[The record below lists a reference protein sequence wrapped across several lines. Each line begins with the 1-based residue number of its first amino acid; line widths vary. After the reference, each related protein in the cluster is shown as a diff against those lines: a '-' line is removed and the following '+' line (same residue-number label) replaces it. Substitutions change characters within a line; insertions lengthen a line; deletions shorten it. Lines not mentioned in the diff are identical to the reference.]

1 MVNPKNE
8 YLLRN
13 LEKYAQIPALEWKKM
28 NGLLKRLHVDEN
40 EYFIMQGD
48 RPKRLAIIVSGIF
61 RVFCNTK
68 SGDDKTLAFRT
79 KGMALAAYT
88 PFLENRKTWFSIQ
101 ALEPGELVYLLLD
114 DFKKLSLGHSCWE
127 KATKEYFIQLYIEKE
142 KREKS
147 FLTED
152 AKTRYLRFKS
162 KNPELE
168 KRIPNFYVAS
178 YLGISPV
185 SLSRIRGELKKS
197 FN

>member
-1 MVNPKNE
+1 MNPE
-8 YLLRN
+8 YGHLLRY
-13 LEKYAQIPALEWKKM
+13 LEKYAHIPPPEWEKM
-28 NGLLKRLHVDEN
+28 TNLLTPLQVDKN

-48 RPKRLAIIVSGIF
+48 RPERLAIIVSGIF
-61 RVFCNTK
+61 RVYCITE

-88 PFLENRKTWFSIQ
+88 PFLENKKTWFSIQ
-101 ALEPGELVYLLLD
+101 ALEAGELVYILLD
-114 DFKKLSLGHSCWE
+114 DFKKLTRGHPCWE

-142 KREKS
+142 EREKS
-147 FLTED
+147 FLTEN
-152 AKTRYLRFKS
+152 AKTRYLRFKN

-168 KRIPNFYVAS
+168 KRVHNFYVAS

-197 FN
+197 AN

>member
-1 MVNPKNE
+1 MNPE
-8 YLLRN
+8 YGYLLRY
-13 LEKYAQIPALEWKKM
+13 LEKYAQIPAPEWEKM
-28 NGLLKRLHVDEN
+28 TGLLNPLHVAKN
-40 EYFIMQGD
+40 EHFIMQGD
-48 RPKRLAIIVSGIF
+48 TPERLAIIVSGIF
-61 RVFCNTK
+61 RVYCITE

-101 ALEPGELVYLLLD
+101 ALEAGELVYVLLN
-114 DFKKLSLGHSCWE
+114 DFKKLTLGHPCWE

-142 KREKS
+142 EREKS

-152 AKTRYLRFKS
+152 AKTRYLRFKN
-162 KNPELE
+162 KNPDIE
-168 KRIPNFYVAS
+168 KRVHNLYVAS

-197 FN
+197 AN